1 MTAAGSGQALG
12 SYLSDVES
20 ALAGIEKDNVIERM
34 WRKDHT
40 VWKPDPTEITDR
52 LGWLTV
58 TELMEDQ
65 VRPLRAF
72 ADDIRAAGYGHVVVL
87 GVGGSSLGPEVLKR
101 TFGSAAGY
109 PEFVVLDSTV
119 PASVLAVTEAIDP
132 AKTLFLVSSKSGS
145 TLEPNTLYACFRELV
160 DRAIGPDAAG
170 QNFVAIT
177 DPGTPLENLAR
188 SHDFRRVFLNPPDI
202 GGRYS
207 VLSYFGL
214 VPAAL
219 AGIDIEKLLYRAD
232 CIREGC
238 DSCVPVHD
246 NPGVWLGAVMG
257 TLAQQGRDKLTLV
270 ATSSVGSFGLW
281 AEQLIAESTGKDGKG
296 IVPVA
301 GEPLVATDSYGDDRL
316 FVYLRMQGDDCSDI
330 DDAIAR
336 MTSSGH
342 PVARLDLR
350 DKYDLGAEF
359 FRWEVATAVAGA
371 ILGVNPF
378 DQPDVQGSK
387 DETARV
393 LSEYV
398 ASDRLPA
405 TKTVGSIEEL
415 LSQAREGHY
424 LAIMAYGRETPES
437 DLALSALREE
447 AMARSGIATTLGYGP
462 RYLHSTGQLHKGG
475 PDTGL
480 FLQIVSDA
488 DVDVDIPGES
498 YTFGMLARAQADG
511 DLRTLQAL
519 GRRVARIKS
528 LSVRSTTWS

>member
-12 SYLSDVES
+12 GYLPYVES

-72 ADDIRAAGYGHVVVL
+72 ADDIMTAAYGHVVVL
-87 GVGGSSLGPEVLKR
+87 GMGGSSLGPEVLKR
-101 TFGSAAGY
+101 TFGSASGY
-109 PEFVVLDSTV
+109 PELIVLDSTV
-119 PASVLAVTEAIDP
+119 PASVLAVTEAIEP
-132 AKTLFLVSSKSGS
+132 GKTLFLVSSKSGS
-145 TLEPNTLYACFRELV
+145 TLEPKTLYAYFRELV
-160 DRAIGPDAAG
+160 ERAVGPGAAG

-177 DPGTPLENLAR
+177 DPGTPLETLAR
-188 SHDFRRVFLNPPDI
+188 RNDFRNVFLNPPDI

-214 VPAAL
+214 VPAVL
-219 AGIDIEKLLYRAD
+219 AGIDIEEFLYRTERM
-232 CIREGC
+232 REGC
-238 DSCVPVHD
+238 DPSVPAQD
-246 NPGVWLGAVMG
+246 NPGVWLGAVIG
-257 TLAQQGRDKLTLV
+257 ALARQGRDKLTLV

-281 AEQLIAESTGKDGKG
+281 AEQLIAESTGKEGKG

-301 GEPLVATDSYGDDRL
+301 GEPLVETDSYGDDRL
-316 FVYLRMQGDDCSDI
+316 FVYLRVRDDDCSAI
-330 DDAIAR
+330 DDAMAR
-336 MTSSGH
+336 MTSSGQ
-342 PVARLDLR
+342 PAVRLDLR
-350 DKYDLGAEF
+350 DRYDLGAEY

-371 ILGVNPF
+371 ILGLNPF
-378 DQPDVQGSK
+378 DQPDVQASK

-398 ASDRLPA
+398 ASGRPPEP
-405 TKTVGSIEEL
+405 KTVGSMEEL
-415 LSQAREGHY
+415 LSQAQEGHY
-424 LAIMAYGRETPES
+424 LAVMAYGRETPES

-447 AMARSGIATTLGYGP
+447 AMARSGIATTTGYGP

-480 FLQIVSDA
+480 FLQIVLDT
-488 DVDVDIPGES
+488 DVDVEIPGES

-511 DLRTLQAL
+511 DLKTLRAL
-519 GRRVARIKS
+519 GRRVARIES
-528 LSVRSTTWS
+528 LYA